1 MASVRRI
8 LLKLSGE
15 ALGSSE
21 DTFNVETLRSVARQI
36 SDLASGGVEIA
47 LVIGGGNIF
56 RGSLGETIAMER
68 VTGDHMGMLATVIN
82 ALGMS
87 EALKNEGCDARV
99 MTSIGMYPVA
109 EQYEQKAALAH
120 LKAGRVVLLAG
131 GTGNPYFT
139 TDTAASLRAVEI
151 KADLL
156 LKATKVDG
164 VFDKDPAVHA
174 DAKKIDKITYLDV
187 ISKQLRVMDLTAI
200 SMCMDNAL
208 PVCVFNLFDEGA
220 LKRILGGEDVGT
232 RIDAF

>member
-1 MASVRRI
+1 MGSVRRI

-15 ALGSSE
+15 ALGSPE
-21 DTFNVETLRSVARQI
+21 DTFHVETLRSVARQVA
-36 SDLASGGVEIA
+36 DTASSGIQIA

-56 RGSLGETIAMER
+56 RGTLGETINMER

-99 MTSIGMYPVA
+99 MTSIAMYPVA
-109 EQYEQKAALAH
+109 ERYEQKAALNY
-120 LKAGRVVLLAG
+120 LESGKVVLLAG

-151 KADLL
+151 KADML

-164 VFDKDPAVHA
+164 VYDKDPEIHS
-174 DAKKIDKITYLDV
+174 DAKKIDKISYMDV
-187 ISKQLRVMDLTAI
+187 IQNKLRVMDLTAI
-200 SMCMDNAL
+200 SMCMDNNL
-208 PVCVFNLFDEGA
+208 PVCVFNLRDEGA
-220 LKRILGGEDVGT
+220 LRRIINGEEIGTLVGS
-232 RIDAF
+232 